1 MDRKRLLSITF
12 FSILIIALTTTII
25 YYMRVQETSKPSW
38 LKSDSFILY
47 EQVFVWNDES
57 YNKSVSWNVTRLNG
71 DSLDLYTMSHSVNTT
86 GGDVVITPVEGNW
99 TVNAF
104 TREILVS
111 SNSYDIGT
119 KVPYWIPTN
128 VREGSAVDTMYGAG
142 RISGSATVFVF
153 GHQRDCW
160 VLEYSW
166 LSKSMIRWYDKSSG
180 VCLKVYT
187 ILTQLDVTVEITQTA
202 VDTNIDL

>member
-12 FSILIIALTTTII
+12 FSIFIIALTTAII
-25 YYMRVQETSKPSW
+25 YYMRVQEISKPSW
-38 LKSDSFILY
+38 LKSDSFMLY

-57 YNKSVSWNVTRLNG
+57 YSKSMSWNVTRLSG
-71 DSLDLYTMSHSVNTT
+71 DSLDLYTISHSVNTT
-86 GGDVVITPVEGNW
+86 GGDVVIIPVEGNW

-142 RISGSATVFVF
+142 RISGSETVFVF

-180 VCLKVYT
+180 ACLKVYT

-202 VDTNIDL
+202 VATNIEL

>member
-12 FSILIIALTTTII
+12 FSILIVALTITII
-25 YYMRVQETSKPSW
+25 YYMRVQEVSRPSW
-38 LKSDSFILY
+38 LKSGAFMSY
-47 EQVFVWNDES
+47 EQIITYNGES
-57 YNKSVSWNVTRLNG
+57 YNESMSWNVTRLSG

-111 SNSYDIGT
+111 SNSYDIGQ
-119 KVPYWIPTN
+119 KIPYWIPTN

-142 RISGSATVFVF
+142 RISGSETVFVF

-166 LSKSMIRWYDKSSG
+166 PSKSMIRWYDKSSG
-180 VCLKVYT
+180 ACLKVYI
-187 ILTQLDVTVEITQTA
+187 ILTRLDVTVEITQTA
-202 VDTNIDL
+202 VATNIDL

>member
-12 FSILIIALTTTII
+12 FSILIVALTITII
-25 YYMRVQETSKPSW
+25 YYMRVQEVSRPSW
-38 LKSDSFILY
+38 LKSGAFMSY
-47 EQVFVWNDES
+47 EQIITYNGES
-57 YNKSVSWNVTRLNG
+57 YNESMSWNVTRLSG

-86 GGDVVITPVEGNW
+86 GGDVVITPAEGNW

-111 SNSYDIGT
+111 SNSYDIGQ
-119 KVPYWIPTN
+119 KIPYWIPTN

-142 RISGSATVFVF
+142 RISGSETVFVF

-166 LSKSMIRWYDKSSG
+166 PSKSMIRWYDKSSG
-180 VCLKVYT
+180 ACLKVYI
-187 ILTQLDVTVEITQTA
+187 ILTRLDVTVEITQTA
-202 VDTNIDL
+202 VATNIDL

>member
-1 MDRKRLLSITF
+1 MDRKRLLSMTF
-12 FSILIIALTTTII
+12 FSILIVALTITII
-25 YYMRVQETSKPSW
+25 YYMRVQEVSRPSW
-38 LKSDSFILY
+38 LKSGSFMSY
-47 EQVFVWNDES
+47 EQIITYNGES
-57 YNKSVSWNVTRLNG
+57 YNESMSWNVTRLSG

-86 GGDVVITPVEGNW
+86 GGDVVITPAEGNW

-111 SNSYDIGT
+111 SNSYDIGQ
-119 KVPYWIPTN
+119 KIPYWIPTN

-142 RISGSATVFVF
+142 RISGSETVFIIDR
-153 GHQRDCW
+153 QRDCW

-180 VCLKVYT
+180 ACLKVYI
-187 ILTQLDVTVEITQTA
+187 ILTQLNVTVEITQTA
-202 VDTNIDL
+202 VATNIDL